1 MKKIYIIISMLLIVV
16 TLYNIADSYAKYV
29 TQASGSMEKQ
39 AGAWVIKVNDR
50 DISSKTSTK
59 TFTINNLTLLNN
71 EYVIDG
77 KIAPNSVGYF
87 DISIDPTGTSTA
99 IKFDVT
105 LDLSDFENVEAIHF
119 ESACLVVNGEE
130 NPSGMTRTAKNT
142 YTGIIPLSDVKQN
155 TITTARLYIK
165 WEDSET
171 DIVLGLIKNNQLN
184 LPIEVDV
191 SQYMGEELVEYQD
204 T

>member
-1 MKKIYIIISMLLIVV
+1 MKKTGIVISMLLIVV
-16 TLYNIADSYAKYV
+16 TLYNIVNSYAKYV

-50 DISSKTSTK
+50 DISSNNSTK

-71 EYVIDG
+71 EYVMEG

-87 DISIDPTGTSTA
+87 DISIDPTGTSTSVR
-99 IKFDVT
+99 FDVT
-105 LDLSDFENVEAIHF
+105 LDLSDFENVDAIHF
-119 ESACLVVNGEE
+119 ESACIVVNEE
-130 NPSGMTRTAKNT
+130 EDPDGMIRTAQNT
-142 YTGIIPLSDVKQN
+142 YTGIIPLADVKQN
-155 TITTARLYIK
+155 TVTTARLYIK
-165 WEDSET
+165 WEDGQN
-171 DIVLGLIKNNQLN
+171 DIDLGLIQNNQLN

-191 SQYMGEELVEYQD
+191 SQYSGEELTEYQD

>member
-1 MKKIYIIISMLLIVV
+1 MKKIYILISMILIVV

-29 TQASGSMEKQ
+29 TQVSGSMEKQ

-119 ESACLVVNGEE
+119 ESACLVVNEEE

-171 DIVLGLIKNNQLN
+171 DIDLGLIKNNQLD

>member
-1 MKKIYIIISMLLIVV
+1 MKKISIIISILLVIITV
-16 TLYNIADSYAKYV
+16 YNIVSSYAKYV
-29 TQASGSMEKQ
+29 TQASGSMEKE
-39 AGAWVIKVNDR
+39 AGAWIIKVNDK
-50 DISSKTSTK
+50 DISSKSSTK
-59 TFTINNLTLLNN
+59 TFTIDNLTLLNN
-71 EYVIDG
+71 EYVVDG

-87 DISIDPTGTSTA
+87 DISIDPTGTSTSVR
-99 IKFDVT
+99 FDIT
-105 LDLSDFENVEAIHF
+105 LDLSDFENIEAIHF
-119 ESACLVVNGEE
+119 ESACLVINGEE
-130 NPSGMTRTAKNT
+130 NTSGMTRTAKNT

-155 TITTARLYIK
+155 IITTARLYIK

-171 DIVLGLIKNNQLN
+171 DIDLGLIKNNQLD

>member
-1 MKKIYIIISMLLIVV
+1 MKKTSIIISMLLIVI
-16 TLYNIADSYAKYV
+16 TLYNIVNSYAKYV

-39 AGAWVIKVNDR
+39 AGAWVIKVNNS
-50 DISSKTSTK
+50 DISSRNVTR

-71 EYVIDG
+71 EYVVDG

-99 IKFDVT
+99 VRFDVT
-105 LDLSDFENVEAIHF
+105 LDFSDFENVDAIHF
-119 ESACLVVNGEE
+119 ESACLVVNGVE
-130 NPSGMTRTAKNT
+130 NTSGMTRTARNT
-142 YTGIIPLSDVKQN
+142 YTGIIPLADVKQN
-155 TITTARLYIK
+155 IITTARLYIK
-165 WEDSET
+165 WEDSQN
-171 DIVLGLIKNNQLN
+171 DIDLGLIQNNQLD

-191 SQYMGEELVEYQD
+191 SQYMGEVLVEYQD

>member
-1 MKKIYIIISMLLIVV
+1 MKKTGIIISVLLVVV
-16 TLYNIADSYAKYV
+16 TLYSIANSYAKYV
-29 TQASGSMEKQ
+29 TQASGNMEKQ
-39 AGAWVIKVNDR
+39 AGAWVIKLNNK
-50 DISSKTSTK
+50 DISSQNATK
-59 TFTINNLTLLNN
+59 TFTINNLNLLNN
-71 EYVIDG
+71 EYVVDG

-87 DISIDPTGTSTA
+87 DIAIDPTGTSTA
-99 IKFDVT
+99 VRFDVT
-105 LDLSDFENVEAIHF
+105 LDFSDLETVDAIHF

-130 NPSGMTRTAKNT
+130 NSTGMTRTAQNT

-155 TITTARLYIK
+155 IITTARLYIK

-171 DIVLGLIKNNQLN
+171 DIDLGLIQNNQLN